1 MSIQKLNTNYDENDN
16 DELGKIKF
24 NQYINEN
31 IINNSNSEMEIN
43 KSDLIKEI
51 KEKVENGLNYIEQ
64 INYYFGDRETLKIFE
79 IQNLFN
85 PQRSNYYHYNTEEGN
100 TKNKFYSSS
109 LDFLSSDLPKD
120 KNREKILKPTFSQKK
135 NNIKK
140 KDLSEELT
148 IELDRLNLP
157 KRSSIIKPKNSKINF
172 KNRRYKYNQKEK
184 EKDKLNKKK
193 EYIFNILNDITFS
206 PFIKKNKPKNSK
218 FYKLITPKNKK
229 INLNLNNEQ
238 ASLGIEN
245 SMKKDEKKNE
255 TITIFTNANV
265 NPNEDFFFKFYQTF
279 SNENQLI
286 QCLDNQILKVSK
298 REKII
303 MERKNEN
310 EVLKDSSI
318 NNTKSN
324 LLDSIDLVQKNII
337 SSKNINKENLI
348 TPYLNMEKNSENYIK
363 TKNLSK
369 LHNRISRLK
378 KMHNNLNENNTIED
392 INNCK

>member
-238 ASLGIEN
+238 VSLGIEN
-245 SMKKDEKKNE
+245 TMKKDEKKNE

-324 LLDSIDLVQKNII
+324 LLDSIGLIQKNII

-348 TPYLNMEKNSENYIK
+348 KPYLNKEKNSENYIK

-369 LHNRISRLK
+369 LHNRISRLQK
-378 KMHNNLNENNTIED
+378 IHNNLNENNTIED
-392 INNCK
+392 INNYK

>member
-135 NNIKK
+135 NKIKK

-238 ASLGIEN
+238 VSLGIEN
-245 SMKKDEKKNE
+245 TMKKDEKKNE

-318 NNTKSN
+318 NITKSN
-324 LLDSIDLVQKNII
+324 LLDSIGLVQKNII

>member
-135 NNIKK
+135 NKIKK

-318 NNTKSN
+318 NITKSN

>member
-1 MSIQKLNTNYDENDN
+1 MSIQKLNTYYDENDN

-31 IINNSNSEMEIN
+31 IINNSNSEIEIN

-100 TKNKFYSSS
+100 TNNKFYSSS
-109 LDFLSSDLPKD
+109 LDFLSYDLPKD

-135 NNIKK
+135 NKIKK

-172 KNRRYKYNQKEK
+172 KNRIYKYNQKEK

-310 EVLKDSSI
+310 EVLQDSSI

-369 LHNRISRLK
+369 LHNRISQLLK
-378 KMHNNLNENNTIED
+378 MNNNLNENNTIKD
-392 INNCK
+392 INNYK

>member
-51 KEKVENGLNYIEQ
+51 KENIENGLNYIEQ

-135 NNIKK
+135 NKIKK

-318 NNTKSN
+318 NITKSN
-324 LLDSIDLVQKNII
+324 LLDSIGLVQKNIK
-337 SSKNINKENLI
+337 SSKIINKEYLI
-348 TPYLNMEKNSENYIK
+348 KPYLNMEKNSENYIK

>member
-16 DELGKIKF
+16 DEIGKIKF
-24 NQYINEN
+24 NRCINEN

-43 KSDLIKEI
+43 KRDLIKEI

>member
-24 NQYINEN
+24 NLCINEN

>member
-51 KEKVENGLNYIEQ
+51 KENIENGLNYIEQ

-135 NNIKK
+135 NKIKK

-238 ASLGIEN
+238 VSLGIEN
-245 SMKKDEKKNE
+245 TMKKDEKKNE

-324 LLDSIDLVQKNII
+324 LLDSIGLIQKNII

-348 TPYLNMEKNSENYIK
+348 KPYLNKEKNSENYIK

-369 LHNRISRLK
+369 LHNRISRLQK
-378 KMHNNLNENNTIED
+378 IHNNLNENNTIED
-392 INNCK
+392 INNYK

>member
-24 NQYINEN
+24 NLCINEN

-255 TITIFTNANV
+255 TITIFTNANI

>member
-1 MSIQKLNTNYDENDN
+1 
-16 DELGKIKF
+16 
-24 NQYINEN
+24 
-31 IINNSNSEMEIN
+31 
-43 KSDLIKEI
+43 
-51 KEKVENGLNYIEQ
+51 
-64 INYYFGDRETLKIFE
+64 
-79 IQNLFN
+79 
-85 PQRSNYYHYNTEEGN
+85 
-100 TKNKFYSSS
+100 
-109 LDFLSSDLPKD
+109 
-120 KNREKILKPTFSQKK
+120 
-135 NNIKK
+135 
-140 KDLSEELT
+140 
-148 IELDRLNLP
+148 
-157 KRSSIIKPKNSKINF
+157 
-172 KNRRYKYNQKEK
+172 
-184 EKDKLNKKK
+184 
-193 EYIFNILNDITFS
+193 
-206 PFIKKNKPKNSK
+206 
-218 FYKLITPKNKK
+218 
-229 INLNLNNEQ
+229 
-238 ASLGIEN
+238 
-245 SMKKDEKKNE
+245 MKKDEKKNE

-378 KMHNNLNENNTIED
+378 KMHNNLNENNKIED

>member
-24 NQYINEN
+24 NLCINEN

-378 KMHNNLNENNTIED
+378 KMHNNLNENNTMED

>member
-24 NQYINEN
+24 NLCINEN

-135 NNIKK
+135 NKIKK
-140 KDLSEELT
+140 KHLSEELT

-238 ASLGIEN
+238 VSLGIEN
-245 SMKKDEKKNE
+245 TMKKDEKKNE

-369 LHNRISRLK
+369 LHNRISQLLK
-378 KMHNNLNENNTIED
+378 MNNNLNENNTIKD
-392 INNCK
+392 INNYK

>member
-24 NQYINEN
+24 NLCINEN

-109 LDFLSSDLPKD
+109 LDFLSYDLPKD

-238 ASLGIEN
+238 VSLGIEN
-245 SMKKDEKKNE
+245 TMKKDEKKNE
-255 TITIFTNANV
+255 TITIFTNANI

-378 KMHNNLNENNTIED
+378 KMHNNLNENNTIEG

>member
-1 MSIQKLNTNYDENDN
+1 MSIQKLNTYYDENDN

-31 IINNSNSEMEIN
+31 IINNSNSEIEIN

-100 TKNKFYSSS
+100 TNNKFYSSS
-109 LDFLSSDLPKD
+109 LDFLSYDLPKD

-135 NNIKK
+135 NKIKK

-172 KNRRYKYNQKEK
+172 KNRIYKYNQKEK

-206 PFIKKNKPKNSK
+206 PLIKKNKQKKSK

-238 ASLGIEN
+238 VSLGIEN
-245 SMKKDEKKNE
+245 TMKKDEKKNE

-310 EVLKDSSI
+310 EVLQDSSI

-324 LLDSIDLVQKNII
+324 LLDSIGLVQKNIK
-337 SSKNINKENLI
+337 SSKIINKEYLI
-348 TPYLNMEKNSENYIK
+348 KPYLNRETNSENLY
-363 TKNLSK
+363 
-369 LHNRISRLK
+369 K
-378 KMHNNLNENNTIED
+378 K
-392 INNCK
+392 KKFK

>member
-24 NQYINEN
+24 NLCINEN

-51 KEKVENGLNYIEQ
+51 KENIENGLNYIEQ

-109 LDFLSSDLPKD
+109 LDFLSYDLPKD

-172 KNRRYKYNQKEK
+172 KNRIYKYNQKEK

-255 TITIFTNANV
+255 TITIFTNANI

>member
-16 DELGKIKF
+16 DEIGKIKF
-24 NQYINEN
+24 NRCINEN